1 MTPRVPTKPGPSTP
15 ICCHAPEAREV
26 AVAGT
31 FNGWDSTATPM
42 TKDPQGDW
50 TVSLDL
56 PPGHHEFKFDVD
68 GASCCEPGCDGHY
81 DGCPKCTPN
90 PYGTMNRVIEVKA

>member
-1 MTPRVPTKPGPSTP
+1 MLVKSLWRAPST
-15 ICCHAPEAREV
+15 
-26 AVAGT
+26 AGIRV
-31 FNGWDSTATPM
+31 TPM
-42 TKDPQGDW
+42 TKDARGDW
-50 TVSLDL
+50 SVSLDL

-90 PYGTMNRVIEVKA
+90 PYGTMNRVLEVQA